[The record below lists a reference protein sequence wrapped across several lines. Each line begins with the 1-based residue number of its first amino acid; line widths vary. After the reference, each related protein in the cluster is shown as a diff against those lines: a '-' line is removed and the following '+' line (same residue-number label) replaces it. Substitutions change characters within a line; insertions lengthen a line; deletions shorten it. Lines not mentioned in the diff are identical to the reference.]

1 MRAKASGT
9 MDLSSCTWMVRELG
23 EAVSCVHL
31 LDDNSI
37 LVGGWDGKVKC
48 WSDEGDLIWESQ
60 TPNRVSSIIVKDN
73 FVYTTSGLHLVCM
86 THDSGEIVWE
96 TALEGSADAVVAT
109 DECLLATSSVYDIE
123 HNDFI
128 ESAVWAISF
137 DGNVLETH
145 RMDERPWTFHSYK
158 HGAIAGLGRPMNGY
172 LILDQKG
179 GIVEQNTEWES
190 PTICSTKGSTPLFGL
205 ANGSVYSIDGTLLK
219 TMDAAVSNIIQQS
232 GGLLLSDD
240 RGYLEFYKEGV
251 QWECKGDEIGNLCAG
266 FDVQGN
272 PSCWVARW
280 KGSEGEV
287 LVHSIID
294 GAVLASLD
302 GPRVHDMTSNLHR
315 VALGC
320 DSGQVYVWEKKLFQ
334 RRLAQPMQQESDAA
348 RSAMLEKLRSLR
360 K

>member
-86 THDSGEIVWE
+86 AHDSGEVVWE

-145 RMDERPWTFHSYK
+145 RMD
-158 HGAIAGLGRPMNGY
+158 
-172 LILDQKG
+172 
-179 GIVEQNTEWES
+179 
-190 PTICSTKGSTPLFGL
+190 
-205 ANGSVYSIDGTLLK
+205 
-219 TMDAAVSNIIQQS
+219 AVSYTHLTLPTMAI
-232 GGLLLSDD
+232 
-240 RGYLEFYKEGV
+240 V
-251 QWECKGDEIGNLCAG
+251 
-266 FDVQGN
+266 
-272 PSCWVARW
+272 
-280 KGSEGEV
+280 
-287 LVHSIID
+287 
-294 GAVLASLD
+294 
-302 GPRVHDMTSNLHR
+302 
-315 VALGC
+315 
-320 DSGQVYVWEKKLFQ
+320 
-334 RRLAQPMQQESDAA
+334 
-348 RSAMLEKLRSLR
+348 
-360 K
+360 